1 MGKKIVNV
9 VLFLAVV
16 AAAVGMTIYTGKG
29 AASVMVYNFVFLGV
43 MVLIYLSGMIGGMFK
58 MNRLSEALRHGTEEV
73 SSIFKAPG
81 KAKAEDLSV
90 LNEIFGNTYLDK
102 KMDTFCGSIDKS
114 QEGIGDVEDF
124 INEEEMDLHIH
135 KRLLE
140 MVPDILTSLGI
151 LGTFVGLV
159 WGLKNFNPNDYAAMT
174 SSVASLVDGIKVAFL
189 TSIYGIALSIVY
201 TYGMKSEY
209 SSLTENL
216 QGFLDRFHAYV
227 MPTAEN
233 ESRNLLVSSQ
243 KIQTEAMNKMAEQFS
258 VQMADSFEKVITPT
272 FRKMND
278 SLDMLVTSVTRC
290 QQDAVKEILD
300 GFMKEMHN
308 SFQLQFKDFNEAL
321 NQLKKAQ
328 KENADYTAT
337 LYQTM
342 STQLSDNYLQQE
354 RVMKDAVTELG
365 NLQNRYLTT
374 ANRIVQDN
382 QNIQKMQQQ
391 DYQHVTEYLKEA
403 EQSAAKFWVACNQT
417 MKRYVEAATAGMEN
431 AGQSSQVSAEVLKAN
446 RQLIQDFDTK
456 MQEFSQYQKLSYQTM
471 EQVRRLLTDVSL
483 SGKDLQLQ
491 SGRVDS
497 ISQKASVDKIQR
509 LLEEQGEAQ
518 RELLEDISKN
528 IRELSKAAQLIG
540 AVNTVVN
547 ENGKLIGH
555 NTDGLG
561 WVRNCREHGFEI
573 RGKKMTIAGSGGA
586 ATAIEITSALE
597 GMSEI
602 SIFARKD
609 TFFANAE
616 ATVEKIR
623 RHVSGCRV
631 NLYDLEDRDLF
642 YHEIEDSHIFT
653 NATRV
658 GMKPMD
664 QESLIENP
672 EVFRSDLTVSDVV

>member
-1 MGKKIVNV
+1 MGKKVVNV
-9 VLFLAVV
+9 VLFLTVV

-29 AASVMVYNFVFLGV
+29 VASVMVYNFVFLGV

-58 MNRLSEALRHGTEEV
+58 MNHLSEALRHGTEEV

-90 LNEIFGNTYLDK
+90 LNEIFGEAYLDK
-102 KMDTFCGSIDKS
+102 KIDTFRGSIDKS

-124 INEEEMDLHIH
+124 INEEEIDLHIH

-300 GFMKEMHN
+300 RFMKEMHN
-308 SFQLQFKDFNEAL
+308 SFQLQFRDFNEAL

-354 RVMKDAVTELG
+354 RVMKEAVTELG

-417 MKRYVEAATAGMEN
+417 MKRYVEAAAAGMEN
-431 AGQSSQVSAEVLKAN
+431 AGQSSQASAEVLKAN
-446 RQLIQDFDTK
+446 RQLIQDFDAK

-471 EQVRRLLTDVSL
+471 EQVRRLLADVSL
-483 SGKDLQLQ
+483 SGKDLQLH
-491 SGRVDS
+491 SGRMDS
-497 ISQKASVDKIQR
+497 VSQKASVDKLQR

-518 RELLEDISKN
+518 KELLEDISQN
-528 IRELSKAAQLIG
+528 IRELSKATQK
-540 AVNTVVN
+540 
-547 ENGKLIGH
+547 GK
-555 NTDGLG
+555 
-561 WVRNCREHGFEI
+561 F
-573 RGKKMTIAGSGGA
+573 S
-586 ATAIEITSALE
+586 
-597 GMSEI
+597 
-602 SIFARKD
+602 
-609 TFFANAE
+609 
-616 ATVEKIR
+616 
-623 RHVSGCRV
+623 
-631 NLYDLEDRDLF
+631 LF
-642 YHEIEDSHIFT
+642 
-653 NATRV
+653 
-658 GMKPMD
+658 K
-664 QESLIENP
+664 
-672 EVFRSDLTVSDVV
+672 

>member
-102 KMDTFCGSIDKS
+102 KMDTFRGSIDKS

-159 WGLKNFNPNDYAAMT
+159 WGLKNFNHYSAMT

-431 AGQSSQVSAEVLKAN
+431 AGQSSQASAEVLKAN

-483 SGKDLQLQ
+483 SGKDMQLQ

-528 IRELSKAAQLIG
+528 IRELSKAAQK
-540 AVNTVVN
+540 
-547 ENGKLIGH
+547 GK
-555 NTDGLG
+555 
-561 WVRNCREHGFEI
+561 F
-573 RGKKMTIAGSGGA
+573 S
-586 ATAIEITSALE
+586 
-597 GMSEI
+597 
-602 SIFARKD
+602 
-609 TFFANAE
+609 
-616 ATVEKIR
+616 
-623 RHVSGCRV
+623 
-631 NLYDLEDRDLF
+631 LF
-642 YHEIEDSHIFT
+642 
-653 NATRV
+653 
-658 GMKPMD
+658 K
-664 QESLIENP
+664 
-672 EVFRSDLTVSDVV
+672 